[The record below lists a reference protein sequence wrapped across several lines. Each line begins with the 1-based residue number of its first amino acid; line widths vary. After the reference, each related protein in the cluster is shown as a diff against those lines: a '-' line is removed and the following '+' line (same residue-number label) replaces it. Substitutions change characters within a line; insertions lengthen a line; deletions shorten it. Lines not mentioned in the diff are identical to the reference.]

1 VKVQALAVPLVNAD
15 SLTPRVDLAFRLAGK
30 QVPRDHGYALFGAIC
45 RILGDLHGAP
55 WLAVHPIN
63 GLPRPDGT
71 LALDPRRGSL
81 RLRVEPAEIPRV
93 LPLAGKRLELDGH
106 TALVGVSSV
115 HALAP
120 APALVARMV
129 TIKGFMEPEPFREAA
144 ARQLEALEV
153 KARVE
158 VGRRRVLRVNGDTV
172 VGFGVTLHDL
182 DEEGA
187 LAVQYAGLGGK
198 QRMGCGVFVP
208 LGRRR

>member
-1 VKVQALAVPLVNAD
+1 VPEDLVI
-15 SLTPRVDLAFRLAGK
+15 PHVDLAFRLAGK

-45 RILGDLHGAP
+45 RVLGDLHGAP
-55 WLAVHPIN
+55 WLAVHPIR
-63 GLPRPDGT
+63 GVPRPDGT

-81 RLRVEPAEIPRV
+81 RLRVVPAEIPRV

-106 TALVGVSSV
+106 TALVGVSSML
-115 HALAP
+115 ALAP

-144 ARQLEALEV
+144 TRQLDALGV

-158 VGRRRVLRVNGDTV
+158 VGRRRVMRVNGDTV

-182 DEEGA
+182 DEEGSLRA
-187 LAVQYAGLGGK
+187 QYAGLGGK

-208 LGRRR
+208 VGKGK